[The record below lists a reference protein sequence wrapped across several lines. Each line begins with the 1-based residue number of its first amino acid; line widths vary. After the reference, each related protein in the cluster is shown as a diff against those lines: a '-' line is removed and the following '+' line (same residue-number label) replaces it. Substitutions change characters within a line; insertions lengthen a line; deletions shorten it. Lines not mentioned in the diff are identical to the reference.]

1 MLNMMNS
8 FQKRR
13 KSLGLLFVCLFP
25 LCAFAQTISVS
36 GVVKDDAGETLPGV
50 SVIEVG
56 TTAGTISDFDGKYQ
70 LTVKTGAKLTF
81 SYIGYKSQT
90 IDVNGRQVINVTLK
104 EDTEQLS
111 EVVVVGYGTMKRSD
125 LTGAVTSVASDAI
138 TKSIPTSVDQVL
150 QGRAAGVQV
159 QQNSG
164 QPGASTSIRIRGTN
178 SLNASNEPIYVID
191 GVIIDGGAQNGSNS
205 TSTNALSSINP
216 ADIVSMDILKDAS
229 ATAIYGAR
237 ASNGVIIITTKRGEK
252 GGASINYSGYVGWQ
266 ELTKKLDMLN
276 LRQFATHHNALAD
289 LGLVNK
295 SNNFVR
301 PDLLGDGT
309 NWQDELFGS
318 AMMHSHNLSISG
330 GNEQMTYNLSGA
342 YLNQEGVAQGSGFDR
357 INLNGSFDSQVK
369 KYLKVG
375 VSFAFHNSHQ
385 QLTISDQS
393 LIGIAL
399 RMKPDV
405 PVRNADGSFGGEEDA
420 QQWIPRNPIA
430 FAQLIDN
437 HSENYGIRT
446 NTYAEVTIIKGLTYR
461 SEISTDYNTGNTYRF
476 EPTWRLSNTQYNE
489 ESKADNSKRFN
500 KFWSW
505 RNVATFNRKLADV
518 HNVNAMAGQ
527 EMQKSSWD
535 HLQGSRTGFPTN
547 GATDLTLGDRT
558 TAYSD
563 GYTGSSTIASFF
575 GRLFYS
581 FDDRYLLTTTIRYD
595 GSSKFAPENRW
606 GWFPSAA
613 LAWRASEESFLV
625 DNPTISNLK
634 LRAGWGL
641 VGNQNIPDNY
651 AYIAT
656 YGVTAS
662 TSGVGLIATN
672 TPNPDLK
679 WESTSSSNVG
689 VDLGLFDSRVEFI
702 LDFYYKKTNNLL
714 LRASLPAFVGTGKAV
729 GASSEPWVNLGSLE
743 NKGFEITLNTINID
757 KRDFTWNTNVVF
769 SLNRNKVLA
778 INTETGMETRSLN
791 GNEYG
796 NNDPTVINRIVVGE
810 PVGHFY
816 GYQVIGRFEKAE
828 DFYYKDKDGNVQRTP
843 ILSNLAINEKTGVW
857 IGDYIYKDQNSD
869 GKIDTD
875 DMTIIGNPEPKFT
888 FGVGNTFTYKNLD
901 LSVFLSGSYG
911 NDIINYPRR
920 YLSNPYR
927 NISNLFSSALDYAQ
941 LGLIDPNG
949 PNDYRNVQIVGGDP
963 KYPRMPLST
972 ANSDYNYV
980 LSDRFVEDGSFLRI
994 QNVSIGY
1001 KLPGNLIK
1009 KMGIQSLKVYA
1020 NLQNLYT
1027 FTKYSG
1033 YDPEI
1038 GSSYADGNWLSGV
1051 DNGRYPS
1058 PRIYTVGINLT
1069 F

>member
-1 MLNMMNS
+1 MRNI
-8 FQKRR
+8 FR
-13 KSLGLLFVCLFP
+13 KKKPIWFLLLLLLFPF
-25 LCAFAQTISVS
+25 CAFAQSVS
-36 GVVKDDAGETLPGV
+36 ITGTVTDGSGEALIGV
-50 SVIEVG
+50 SVIEQKTTNG
-56 TTAGTISDFDGKYQ
+56 TVTDIDGKFNIK
-70 LTVKTGAKLTF
+70 VSPNAKLSF
-81 SYIGYKSQT
+81 SYIGYQVMVV
-90 IDVNGRQVINVTLK
+90 DVKGRTTVNVVLK
-104 EDTEQLS
+104 EDSKLLEEL
-111 EVVVVGYGTMKRSD
+111 VVVGYGSMKRSD
-125 LTGAVTSVASDAI
+125 LTGAVTSVASEAI
-138 TKSIPTSVDQVL
+138 AKSVPTSVDQVL

-237 ASNGVIIITTKRGEK
+237 ASNGVIIITTKRGGK
-252 GGASINYSGYVGWQ
+252 GDSSINYSGYMGWQ
-266 ELTKKLDMLN
+266 ELPKKLDLMN
-276 LRQFATHHNALAD
+276 LRQYAEHRNTLAD
-289 LGLVNK
+289 LGLVDA

-301 PDLLGDGT
+301 PDLLGKGT
-309 NWQDELFGS
+309 DWQDELFGS
-318 AMMHSHNLSISG
+318 AMMQSHNVSISG
-330 GNEQMTYNLSGA
+330 GNEQVNYNLSGA
-342 YLNQEGVAQGSGFDR
+342 YLNQDGVAQGSGFER
-357 INLNGSFDSQVK
+357 FNLSGSLDSQVK

-375 VSFAFHNSHQ
+375 ANFAFHNSYQ
-385 QLTISDQS
+385 KLTISDQS
-393 LIGIAL
+393 LVGLAL
-399 RMKPDV
+399 RMSPVV
-405 PVRNADGSFGGEEDA
+405 PVRNTDGTFGGEENAD
-420 QQWIPRNPIA
+420 QWIPKNPIA
-430 FAQLIDN
+430 FAKLIDN
-437 HSENYGIRT
+437 NAENYGIRT
-446 NTYAEVTIIKGLTYR
+446 NTYAEATIIDGLTFR
-461 SEISTDYNTGNTYRF
+461 TEFSSDFNTGNTSRF

-505 RNVATFNRKLADV
+505 RNVATYNRKFV
-518 HNVNAMAGQ
+518 EIHNINAMLGQ
-527 EMQKSSWD
+527 EMQKSSWEY
-535 HLQGSRTGFPTN
+535 LQGSRTGFPTN

-563 GYTGSSTIASFF
+563 GYTGSSAIMSYF

-581 FDDRYLLTTTIRYD
+581 FNDKYLLTTTLRLD
-595 GSSKFAPENRW
+595 GSSKFAKENRW
-606 GWFPSAA
+606 GWFPSTA
-613 LAWRASEESFLV
+613 LAWRISQEDFLA
-625 DNPTISNLK
+625 DNPVINNLK

-662 TSGVGLIATN
+662 TSGTGLIATN

-689 VDLGLFDSRVEFI
+689 FDLAFLKNRIELVFD
-702 LDFYYKKTNNLL
+702 LYYKKTENLL
-714 LRASLPAFVGTGKAV
+714 LRASLPAFVGTEGR
-729 GASSEPWVNLGSLE
+729 GSSAAPWVNLGSLE
-743 NKGFEITLNTINID
+743 NKGFELTLNTVNIET
-757 KRDFTWNTNVVF
+757 KDFTWNSNVVF
-769 SLNRNKVLA
+769 SLNRNKVLS

-796 NNDPTVINRIVVGE
+796 NNDPTIINRIVVGE

-828 DFYYKDKDGNVQRTP
+828 DFYFKDENGVVQKTP
-843 ILSNLAINEKTGVW
+843 ILSDLPINEKTGVW
-857 IGDYIYKDQNSD
+857 IGDYIYKDQNGD
-869 GKIDTD
+869 GKINTE
-875 DMTIIGNPEPKFT
+875 DMTKIGNPEPKFT
-888 FGVGNTFTYKNLD
+888 FGIGNTFTYKNWD

-911 NDIINYPRR
+911 NDIINYPNR

-927 NISNLFSSALDYAQ
+927 NISNLFTSALDYAQ
-941 LGLIDPNG
+941 LALIDPNG
-949 PNDYRNVQIVGGDP
+949 PNDYRNLKIVGGDP
-963 KYPRMPLST
+963 KSPRMPLST
-972 ANSDYNYV
+972 SNSDYNYV

-1001 KLPGNLIK
+1001 TLPKGLVSK
-1009 KMGIQSLKVYA
+1009 AGIQNLKVYA

-1058 PRIYTVGINLT
+1058 PRIYTIGINLT